1 MMHGQWIEEGQE
13 WRWMTK
19 ELAILEVQ
27 EKDSGSLGTMV
38 EMEKKNE
45 REKRGKIIT
54 VDSG

>member
-1 MMHGQWIEEGQE
+1 MMHGEQIEEGQE

-38 EMEKKNE
+38 EMEKKMRWRKE
-45 REKRGKIIT
+45 VKF
-54 VDSG
+54 